1 MALRFKVAN
10 VITTFNSGSGGP
22 PRTVTLIA
30 RAGLGLWDAE
40 LFTTD
45 YVAPHADTLLLS
57 EFPGPSHLIPKGALT
72 VPGGIV
78 TAMGFSR
85 ALRTQLVNGS
95 RPDIVNV
102 HGLWSPLLFA
112 YARMASAA
120 GIPTI
125 VAPHGM
131 LEPWSLTIRG
141 TRKRFAL
148 KTYQGSV
155 LNNAAAIHT
164 TSDAEA
170 QHVRDLGF
178 TRTPIFVIPNAVAE
192 PQVAVEEPQ
201 LPTGEGAWCAKT
213 GGADGE
219 RKVLL
224 FLSRIHEKKG
234 LDILLRAWN
243 TLRPSQW
250 ELRIVGAGDAGYVA
264 KLKEFCSEQH
274 IPNVQF
280 HDHVD
285 GVLREAM
292 FARATAFVLPTYSE
306 NFGNAVAEA
315 LIRGLPVITTTG
327 TPWSV
332 IAQSQ
337 LGWYIEPNQEQLT
350 QALKEL
356 FETDPAVLQQMGIR
370 ARHYAKDHLLISAV
384 RPRLLDMYQRVLRP

>member
-1 MALRFKVAN
+1 VALKFKVAN

-45 YVAPHADTLLLS
+45 YVAPQSDTLLVS
-57 EFPGPSHLIPKGALT
+57 EFPGASHLIPKGALT
-72 VPGGIV
+72 LPGGILS
-78 TAMGFSR
+78 AMGFSR
-85 ALRTQLVNGS
+85 TTRLQLVNGS
-95 RPDIVNV
+95 QPDIVHV
-102 HGLWSPLLFA
+102 HGLWSPLLFGF
-112 YARMASAA
+112 ARIALAA
-120 GIPTI
+120 RIPTI

-178 TRTPIFVIPNAVAE
+178 TRAPIFVIPNAV
-192 PQVAVEEPQ
+192 EEPQ
-201 LPTGEGAWCAKT
+201 TAAAGGAWSAKS
-213 GGADGE
+213 GSAAGE
-219 RKVLL
+219 RRVLL

-243 TLRPSQW
+243 ALRPSGW
-250 ELRIVGAGDAGYVA
+250 ELKIVGQGAAAYVA
-264 KLKEFCSEQH
+264 KLKAFCSEQH
-274 IPNVQF
+274 ILNVQF

-285 GVLREAM
+285 GTPREAM
-292 FARATAFVLPTYSE
+292 FASATAFVLPTYSE

-315 LIRGLPVITTTG
+315 LVRGLPVITTTG

-332 IAQSQ
+332 IAQSK

-356 FETDPAVLQQMGIR
+356 FETDSAILQQMGIR
-370 ARHYAKDHLLISAV
+370 GRQYAKDHLLISAV
-384 RPRLLDMYQRVLRP
+384 RPRLLDMYHSVLRS